1 MSEAWQA
8 IIPEGAQLMWLHA
21 RSRSPSPDRNPHTL
35 PVRRQSR
42 LLLFVTL
49 VLGLSALGL
58 PSVVAQTPATV
69 AAVRVIHASPDSP
82 AVDVYLDG
90 EKTVS
95 ALAFTQARGYLVVPA
110 GTHRV
115 QVFGQSVTP
124 ATGAALLT
132 MPAVTIPANAQLSL
146 VVEGLFG
153 SMRLHIIDDATP
165 APAAGRAKLRFVHAG
180 SEVPAVDVSVKGG
193 PVLYTNTQFGLA
205 YPYQDIDATRHDLQ
219 VSLTGG
225 AGSAAVLTSIT
236 AEAGKNYSVY
246 LMSLGVV
253 QVFPDTA
260 MLPAAAPG
268 GPSTGV
274 SMPTASGAGVSPG
287 ATVAPPVTT
296 MVPVSAMVSPR
307 TSAPVAS
314 VAPVAT
320 ARVPSTAGRGTAP
333 AAVMLPATG
342 APVPDGGAARLW
354 FLAAVLLVMGGV
366 TVRHYSTRRGAR
378 QFIAVSHTCARPAT
392 WSEWS
397 ATPATLPSL
406 FRYARVSP

>member
-1 MSEAWQA
+1 
-8 IIPEGAQLMWLHA
+8 MWLHT
-21 RSRSPSPDRNPHTL
+21 RSRSPSPDRNTHTL
-35 PVRRQSR
+35 PGRRRLR

-49 VLGLSALGL
+49 VLGLSALWV
-58 PSVVAQTPATV
+58 PSVVAQTSATV

-90 EKTVS
+90 EKAVS
-95 ALAFTQARGYLVVPA
+95 ALAFTQAKGYLTVPA
-110 GTHRV
+110 GRHGV
-115 QVFGQSVTP
+115 QVFGQGMTP

-165 APAAGRAKLRFVHAG
+165 APAAGKAKLRFVHAG

-219 VSLTGG
+219 VFLTSG
-225 AGSAAVLTSIT
+225 AGNAAVLTSLT

-246 LMSLGVV
+246 LMSLGAV

-260 MLPAAAPG
+260 MLPPAASG
-268 GPSTGV
+268 GPSAGV
-274 SMPTASGAGVSPG
+274 SMPTATGAGVSPG
-287 ATVAPPVTT
+287 ATVAPAVTT
-296 MVPVSAMVSPR
+296 MVAVAALMPPQ
-307 TSAPVAS
+307 TSALVAS

-320 ARVPSTAGRGTAP
+320 ARVPSTAGRGSAP
-333 AAVMLPATG
+333 AAATLPATG
-342 APVPDGGAARLW
+342 ARVPDGGAARLW

-366 TVRHYSTRRGAR
+366 TVRHYGTRRGGAT
-378 QFIAVSHTCARPAT
+378 IHRP
-392 WSEWS
+392 
-397 ATPATLPSL
+397 
-406 FRYARVSP
+406 

>member
-1 MSEAWQA
+1 MNEPLSPERFVTWITPCLSRVSSQNRGAGA
-8 IIPEGAQLMWLHA
+8 IIPEGAQLMWLHT

-42 LLLFVTL
+42 PLLFVTL
-49 VLGLSALGL
+49 ALGLSALWV
-58 PSVVAQTPATV
+58 PSVAAQTPATV
-69 AAVRVIHASPDSP
+69 AAVRVIHASPDTP

-95 ALAFTQARGYLVVPA
+95 ALAFTQAKGYLVVPA
-110 GTHRV
+110 GTHGV
-115 QVFGQSVTP
+115 QVFGQGVTP
-124 ATGAALLT
+124 ATGVALINQRGV
-132 MPAVTIPANAQLSL
+132 AIAANAQLSL

-165 APAAGRAKLRFVHAG
+165 APAAGKAKLRFVHAG
-180 SEVPAVDVSVKGG
+180 SEVPPVDVSVTGG

-205 YPYQDIDATRHDLQ
+205 YPYQDVDATRHDLQ
-219 VSLTGG
+219 VSLTSGTG
-225 AGSAAVLTSIT
+225 NAAVLTSIT

-260 MLPAAAPG
+260 MLPPAAPG

-274 SMPTASGAGVSPG
+274 SMPTATGAGVSPA
-287 ATVAPPVTT
+287 ATVAPAVTT
-296 MVPVSAMVSPR
+296 MVAVATMMPPR

-320 ARVPSTAGRGTAP
+320 ARVPGTAGSGTAP
-333 AAVMLPATG
+333 TAVMLPATG

-354 FLAAVLLVMGGV
+354 FLAAVLLVMGGM
-366 TVRHYSTRRGAR
+366 TIRHYSTRRGS
-378 QFIAVSHTCARPAT
+378 ITIHRP
-392 WSEWS
+392 
-397 ATPATLPSL
+397 
-406 FRYARVSP
+406 

>member
-1 MSEAWQA
+1 MS
-8 IIPEGAQLMWLHA
+8 ISM
-21 RSRSPSPDRNPHTL
+21 
-35 PVRRQSR
+35 
-42 LLLFVTL
+42 
-49 VLGLSALGL
+49 
-58 PSVVAQTPATV
+58 
-69 AAVRVIHASPDSP
+69 
-82 AVDVYLDG
+82 G

-95 ALAFTQARGYLVVPA
+95 ALAFTQAKGYLTVPA
-110 GTHRV
+110 GRHRV
-115 QVFGQSVTP
+115 QVFGQGATP
-124 ATGAALLT
+124 ATSAALLT

-165 APAAGRAKLRFVHAG
+165 APAAGKAKLRFVHAG
-180 SEVPAVDVSVKGG
+180 AEVPAVDVSVKGG

-225 AGSAAVLTSIT
+225 TGNAAVVTRLA

-260 MLPAAAPG
+260 MLPPAAPG

-274 SMPTASGAGVSPG
+274 SMPTATGAGVSPG
-287 ATVAPPVTT
+287 ATGAPAVTT
-296 MVPVSAMVSPR
+296 MVPVSAMVSPQ

-320 ARVPSTAGRGTAP
+320 ARVPGTPGSGTAP

-342 APVPDGGAARLW
+342 APAPDGGIARLLL
-354 FLAAVLLVMGGV
+354 FTAVLLVMGGM
-366 TVRHYSTRRGAR
+366 TVRHNGTRRGSTT
-378 QFIAVSHTCARPAT
+378 IHRP
-392 WSEWS
+392 
-397 ATPATLPSL
+397 
-406 FRYARVSP
+406 